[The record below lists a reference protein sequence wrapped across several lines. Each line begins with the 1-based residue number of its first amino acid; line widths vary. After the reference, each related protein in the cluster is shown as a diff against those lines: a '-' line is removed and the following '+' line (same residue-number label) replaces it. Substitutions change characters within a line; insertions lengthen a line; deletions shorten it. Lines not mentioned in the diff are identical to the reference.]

1 MNNRKKRY
9 AKKLLVLCILFSLL
23 LTTCGAKFSLENRN
37 LAEPEN
43 PLGEVLEDDK
53 QITASTLEEYLP
65 QSQELQQEREKDQ
78 ENKTNDSDKSSGK
91 TDKNGKSDQKKD
103 GTAADGQGDE
113 QNIKEGDGEGNNWF
127 TTSITDGEIVTVAD
141 YEFEVI
147 QLQTEVPIVDQQ
159 IYLNGESWP
168 GFQNH
173 GIVTLSEGENT
184 IKVTCTYQREGEDEF
199 SISRS
204 YTVYL
209 ESERIVIYTDLQ
221 DDMTISEADF
231 AFTAYARYQGN
242 DVPVTITV
250 NKSTCSETEE
260 NVYAVRLQNGSNTIK
275 IAASYEGM
283 NREETYQIT
292 LDLKGAT
299 IVTDLDNRDLEVD
312 EPTFLFYASLLMSD
326 ESQKKLTVKFNGQ
339 IIEDV
344 SDFEYSVT
352 LEEGINTIVLDPSNT
367 NPYMEAQTYNVAYF
381 APASGLEVRT
391 DLVDGWETQ
400 SPSFTFLAYALSNQ
414 GKAELTV
421 KLEDKTVKAGSN
433 HYYKVTLAEGEN
445 LIHLK
450 ASDGVEDLSYSF
462 SIYYNP
468 VGKDEPPADSGDDGK
483 DDGKNDKDDGDV
495 DTEKLPI
502 LKTSLLD
509 GQTIKGKY
517 KNFNVWLTDYQGNI
531 LTSDYLL
538 VKLNGSRKNV
548 SILREDARNNHRIT
562 YRVLLQEGENT
573 LTFTLVDDEGNEATY
588 QIKVYC
594 EYAKD
599 GEPIGKVIISV
610 LARPYNIG
618 YIIPAQKVDIYDGD
632 NACTVLKRVL
642 EADGY
647 ECIGQGTAEAFYF
660 VGIGN
665 LNVANGSLS
674 AGDFGSLSGW
684 MYQWNGEVPNY
695 GMGAA
700 ILEDGDTINIAYTID
715 GGRDLGWD

>member
-23 LTTCGAKFSLENRN
+23 LTTCGAKFSLDNRS

-65 QSQELQQEREKDQ
+65 QSQELQQEREKDR
-78 ENKTNDSDKSSGK
+78 ENKTNDSENSSGE
-91 TDKNGKSDQKKD
+91 TDKNGTGESDKNSNATD
-103 GTAADGQGDE
+103 GKGDE
-113 QNIKEGDGEGNNWF
+113 ENIKEGDGEGNNWF
-127 TTSITDGEIVTVAD
+127 TTSITDGEIVTAAD

-147 QLQTEVPIVDQQ
+147 QLQTEVPIVNQQ
-159 IYLNGESWP
+159 IFLNGEVWP

-184 IKVTCTYQREGEDEF
+184 IKVTCSYQRDGEEEF

-221 DDMTISEADF
+221 DDMTLSEADL
-231 AFTAYARYQGN
+231 AFTAYARYQGE
-242 DVPVTITV
+242 DVPVTVTL
-250 NKSTCSETEE
+250 NGKECSQEEE
-260 NVYAVRLQNGSNTIK
+260 NVYVVRLQNGDNTIK
-275 IAASYEGM
+275 IAATYEGM
-283 NREETYQIT
+283 SREEAYAIT

-299 IVTDLDNRDLEVD
+299 IVTDLDNRELEVE

-326 ESQKKLTVKFNGQ
+326 ESQKELTVRVNGQ
-339 IIEDV
+339 VITDA

-352 LEEGINTIVLDPSNT
+352 LEEGINTIVLDPSAT
-367 NPYMEAQTYNVAYF
+367 NPYMEAQTYQVAYF
-381 APASGLEVRT
+381 APASALEVRT
-391 DLVDGWETQ
+391 DLIDGWETQ

-421 KLEDKTVKAGSN
+421 KLEDKIVKAGAN
-433 HYYKVTLAEGEN
+433 HYYKVTLSEGEN

-450 ASDGVEDLSYSF
+450 ASDDVETLSYSF

-468 VGKDEPPADSGDDGK
+468 VGKDEPPAVDPGDDKDDGK
-483 DDGKNDKDDGDV
+483 DDDKDDDV
-495 DTEKLPI
+495 DVEKLPN
-502 LKTSLLD
+502 LRTSLLN
-509 GQTIKGKY
+509 GETVRGKY
-517 KNFNVWLTDYQGNI
+517 KNFDVWLTDYKGNS
-531 LTSDYLL
+531 LSSEYLL
-538 VKLNGSRKNV
+538 IKLNGSRKNV
-548 SILREDARNNHRIT
+548 SILREDNANTKRIT
-562 YRVLLQEGENT
+562 YRMQMREGENT
-573 LTFTLVDDEGNEATY
+573 LTFTLVDDEGNEAIY
-588 QIKVYC
+588 QMKVYC
-594 EYAKD
+594 EYVKD

-610 LARPYNIG
+610 RAPMLG
-618 YIIPAQKVDIYDGD
+618 YIIPASKVDIYEGD

-642 EADGY
+642 EAEGY
-647 ECIGQGTAEAFYF
+647 DCIGEGTAESFYF

-665 LNVANGSLS
+665 LNIGNEGTLC
-674 AGDFGSLSGW
+674 AGDYGSMSGW
-684 MYQWNGEVPNY
+684 MYGVNGEIPNY

-700 ILEDGDTINIAYTID
+700 LLQDGDEIRIGYTMN
-715 GGRDLGWD
+715 GGKDFSW